1 MLYLSVRLLHGIPTF
16 YGAAL
21 RDSLWARNGQMWIIP
36 GSSNYAPQLSLCP
49 NPSRLLIRSLSK
61 DGSLLLG
68 LLYFVSSFPF
78 LCFLSFLPPSSSQKK
93 KCLLKSLSWEWHTV
107 KLFPVSVLANSLHS
121 NWHGPHSSGLPLGP
135 IAVIRRHCKL
145 ADKLFWR

>member
-1 MLYLSVRLLHGIPTF
+1 
-16 YGAAL
+16 
-21 RDSLWARNGQMWIIP
+21 MWIIP
-36 GSSNYAPQLSLCP
+36 GSSKLCLQLSLCP

-78 LCFLSFLPPSSSQKK
+78 LCFLSFLLLLLHQNK

-107 KLFPVSVLANSLHS
+107 NLFPVSVLANSLHS
-121 NWHGPHSSGLPLGP
+121 NCGPHSSGLPLGP

-145 ADKLFWR
+145 ADKLLF